1 MTFLIFLGV
10 LSVLVLIH
18 EFGHFAAAKIFG
30 IKVEEFALGLPFTRA
45 IYQIKTDETVYSIYP
60 LLFGGF
66 VKLYGE
72 EQQSKQ
78 DVKRSFW
85 ERGKKQ
91 RMLVLAAGIFMNI
104 VLAFGLF
111 TALYMAVGVPGEIKE
126 YVTIDAVQDGSPAEK
141 AGIKVGDR
149 VTSVNKVSELQ
160 LLTKANV
167 DKNLSLSI
175 RRGETIALFEGIVEK
190 NSQEL
195 IINVIPK
202 NGVIGVSIGEYP
214 YVTTTQCPMT
224 NVQCPIR
231 LVAAS
236 VKATSVW
243 GARIL
248 DGFRSIG
255 QSLMAGKK
263 PEGVAGPI
271 GIYQLTGLVAGEGFL
286 PLMELVA
293 ILSLNLA
300 IFNILP
306 IPALDGGR
314 MFFVWLE
321 WVRKKRVTPAL
332 EAKINAYGMAVLL
345 ALMALISLQ
354 DVIRIWWR

>member
-18 EFGHFAAAKIFG
+18 EFGHFAAARLFG
-30 IKVEEFALGLPFTRA
+30 IKVEEFALGLPFTKA
-45 IYQIKTDETVYSIYP
+45 IFKITSGETQYAVYP

-66 VKLYGE
+66 VKLHGE
-72 EQQSKQ
+72 EQQSTK

-91 RMLVLAAGIFMNI
+91 RLLVLSAGIFMNI
-104 VLAFGLF
+104 ILSLCLF
-111 TALYMAVGVPGEIKE
+111 VTLYLFIGVPGETRE
-126 YVTIDAVQDGSPAEK
+126 MVTVNMVEVGSPAEK
-141 AGIKVGDR
+141 AGIKTGDR
-149 VTSVNKVSELQ
+149 IANVSNVSELQ
-160 LLTKANV
+160 LMTKTSLKALT
-167 DKNLSLSI
+167 LQI

-190 NSQEL
+190 NTQEL
-195 IINVIPK
+195 AIDVVPQS
-202 NGVIGVSIGEYP
+202 GVIGVSISQYP
-214 YVTTTQCPMT
+214 YVTTSKTG
-224 NVQCPIR
+224 NVF
-231 LVAAS
+231 LAS
-236 VKATSVW
+236 LKATGAW
-243 GARIL
+243 GGRIL

-255 QSLMAGKK
+255 KSLLAGKK

-271 GIYQLTGLVAGEGFL
+271 GIYQLTGVVAGEGLL

-300 IFNILP
+300 IFNVLP

-314 MFFVWLE
+314 IFFVWLE
-321 WVRKKRVTPAL
+321 WARRKRVSPEL
-332 EAKINAYGMAVLL
+332 EAKINGWGMAVLL

>member
-45 IYQIKTDETVYSIYP
+45 IFKITFGETQYALYP

-66 VKLYGE
+66 VKLHGE
-72 EQQSKQ
+72 EQQVTSNKKQ
-78 DVKRSFW
+78 SFF

-91 RMLVLAAGIFMNI
+91 RLLVLSAGIFMNVI
-104 VLAFGLF
+104 LALCLF
-111 TALYMAVGVPGEIKE
+111 VALYLMIGVPGETRE
-126 YVTIDAVQDGSPAEK
+126 LVTIDAVQVGSPAEK
-141 AGIKVGDR
+141 AGIKAGDR
-149 VTSVNKVSELQ
+149 IANVAKILDLQ
-160 LLTKANV
+160 LMAKTGTGKVVTLQ
-167 DKNLSLSI
+167 I

-190 NSQEL
+190 NTQEL
-195 IINVIPK
+195 AIDVVPE

-243 GARIL
+243 GSKIL

-255 QSLMAGKK
+255 KSLMAGKK

-271 GIYQLTGLVAGEGFL
+271 GIYQLTGVVAGEGIF

-300 IFNILP
+300 IFNVLP

-314 MFFVWLE
+314 IFFVWLE
-321 WVRKKRVTPAL
+321 WARRKRVSPEL
-332 EAKINAYGMAVLL
+332 EAKINGWGMAVLL

-354 DVIRIWWR
+354 DVIRIWWK